1 MILLLLKISL
11 VIFIAGNLFEM
22 GLLMNPR
29 AAINGLRNYRF
40 VFYAVLWAFI
50 AGPSIAV
57 GITYLIPL
65 DPPYVMGLILMGLS
79 PCAPF
84 LPMLVKKAHGD
95 LGYTAAFMLIA
106 SIGTVFFM
114 PFAVPLLVK
123 GLTVSPWTIAKPLL
137 ITLLIPLISGMAILR
152 HSQPLAQ
159 KIIPIVKKV
168 ILVFTISTLVFSVL
182 VYGKGLFQ
190 IDAINVL
197 AALIILFGTINFLSY
212 FLASGLESNQKIV
225 LSMGVTT
232 RNLGASVAPLL
243 SLPVV
248 DEKTIVIIVLG
259 APVMIGAAL
268 LHARFMHPSKA

>member
-1 MILLLLKISL
+1 
-11 VIFIAGNLFEM
+11 
-22 GLLMNPR
+22 
-29 AAINGLRNYRF
+29 
-40 VFYAVLWAFI
+40 
-50 AGPSIAV
+50 
-57 GITYLIPL
+57 
-65 DPPYVMGLILMGLS
+65 MGLILMGLS

-123 GLTVSPWTIAKPLL
+123 GLTVSSWTIAKPLL

-152 HSQPLAQ
+152 HSQLLAQ
-159 KIIPIVKKV
+159 KIIPTVKKV

-197 AALIILFGTINFLSY
+197 AALIILFGTITFLSY
-212 FLASGLESNQKIV
+212 LLASGLESNQKIV

-232 RNLGASVAPLL
+232 RNIGASVAPLL

-268 LHARFMHPSKA
+268 LHARFMHRSKN